1 MANTDSKQPSGQH
14 EDLPSVISFQAGTEW
29 SSQMHLD
36 LNGHLIEHP
45 SATFF
50 LRVRGN
56 SPEHGAIRD
65 NDILIVD
72 RALTPHPDSMIVAVI
87 DGALVI
93 TPYRALDEHRK
104 PKEPHGRP
112 DRPLAN
118 ADRAV
123 WGVITYAIHKI

>member
-36 LNGHLIEHP
+36 LNEHLIAHP

-93 TPYRALDEHRK
+93 TPYRVLDEHRK

-112 DRPLAN
+112 DTLAN